1 MTEWNWGNLQ
11 GLIPILGGIYCY
23 LMANGTLPRNPKD
36 PEKMDL
42 WRRKFGKMMKI
53 LCPLIIIFGILQLL
67 GVL

>member
-1 MTEWNWGNLQ
+1 MNEWNWGNLQ
-11 GLIPILGGIYCY
+11 GLIPILGGIYGY
-23 LMANGTLPRNPKD
+23 LLANGTLPMNPKD

-53 LCPLIIIFGILQLL
+53 ICPFIVIFGILQLL